1 MKSYRAVLFDL
12 FSTVALF
19 QAERLPLFAWKGQT
33 ARSTMGGLRA
43 MIEEK
48 VTAAPFEQFF
58 AALSEVNREFAERR
72 ARDMREIP
80 SRQRFESALVRV
92 GYPSGE
98 ATQRLAQEL
107 SLTHMRLLAQATE
120 IPAAHIR
127 FLKRVHAAYPVAL
140 VSNFDHGPTARL
152 IVDRDGAAPYFH
164 QIVISDDHGWRKPHP
179 KIFTDTLELLQVAAP
194 DALFVGDSPHDDVMG
209 AKRAGLDTAWV
220 NAAGADLPEGIPT
233 PDYTV
238 RAIPE
243 LEPILF
249 V

>member
-1 MKSYRAVLFDL
+1 MKPYRAVLFDL

-33 ARSTMGGLRA
+33 ARSTMGGLQA
-43 MIEEK
+43 IIEAK
-48 VTAAPFEQFF
+48 VTAAPFAQFF
-58 AALSEVNREFAERR
+58 AALSEVNQEFAERR

-80 SRQRFESALVRV
+80 SRRRFESALVRV
-92 GYPSGE
+92 GYPVGE

-107 SLTHMRLLAQATE
+107 SLTHMGLLAQATE
-120 IPAAHIR
+120 IPAAHVE

-152 IVDRDGAAPYFH
+152 IVNRDGAAPYFH

-179 KIFTDTLELLQVAAP
+179 KIFSDTLELLQVAAQ
-194 DALFVGDSPHDDVMG
+194 DALFVGDSPYDDVMG
-209 AKRAGLDTAWV
+209 AKRAGFDSAWV
-220 NAAGADLPEGIPT
+220 NAAGVAFPQGIPT

-243 LEPILF
+243 LGPVLF
-249 V
+249 G